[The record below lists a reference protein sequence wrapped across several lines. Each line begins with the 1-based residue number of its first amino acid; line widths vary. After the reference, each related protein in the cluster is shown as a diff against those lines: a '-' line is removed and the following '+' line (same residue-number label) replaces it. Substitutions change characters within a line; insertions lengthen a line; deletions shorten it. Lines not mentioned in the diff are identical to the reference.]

1 MAARKSSSKP
11 GLPDD
16 CDPRV
21 RLDLKFHTGE
31 VSWISDSTGP
41 RSPIMHS
48 GTSRNESPPVA
59 LGRRNAPRHRELA
72 GPGRSGGRAPVATR
86 GTGRWGR

>member
-1 MAARKSSSKP
+1 MAARKSSSKS

-16 CDPRV
+16 CDHRV

-41 RSPIMHS
+41 RSPIMHLD
-48 GTSRNESPPVA
+48 RRRKKNE
-59 LGRRNAPRHRELA
+59 
-72 GPGRSGGRAPVATR
+72 
-86 GTGRWGR
+86 